1 MNISST
7 HSGITAGGQKAD
19 VRKLNA
25 KYSTSASQ
33 RHIILNA
40 LENSKY
46 GLTTFE
52 IRTRFDIPH
61 PGARVMELRNQGHDI
76 CTTWTYDSMPGG
88 DLHRVA
94 LYELMPERQGR
105 LQL

>member
-1 MNISST
+1 MKSDSTSSGT
-7 HSGITAGGQKAD
+7 TAGGKKAD
-19 VRKLNA
+19 ERELSAN
-25 KYSTSASQ
+25 YSTSAGQ
-33 RHIILNA
+33 RHIILYA
-40 LENSKY
+40 LKNSKH

-52 IRTRFDIPH
+52 IRTKFDIPH

-76 CTTWTYDSMPGG
+76 YTTWDYDSMPGG

-94 LYELMPERQGR
+94 RYVLMPERQGR